1 MEAGRWC
8 HITLKTA
15 RGHSVGT
22 STFEQLKALETRT
35 STSAEGDDANAD
47 TIKA

>member
-1 MEAGRWC
+1 MEAMHQG

-22 STFEQLKALETRT
+22 STFEQLKALEMGK
-35 STSAEGDDANAD
+35 STSAGGGPSTD
-47 TIKA
+47 TIET